1 MVVFRPFKA
10 VRPKNQELAKKIAS
24 LPYDV
29 IDSIEA
35 REISRENPFSF
46 LHVVKPEIDL
56 DPGINPY
63 DDSVYEKA
71 KDNFEKFKEQGWLIQ
86 DEKPGF
92 YIYRQVMEGRGQ
104 SGLVGCVSAQ
114 DYWDG
119 KIKKH
124 ELTRKDKEE
133 DRIKHIDAVN
143 ANTGLV
149 FSFYPRRADIDK
161 IVDKAVQGQPIYD
174 FTSEDGIRHTVWRV
188 EDELTEKIQEHFS
201 QISHIYI
208 ADGHHRAAAAAKI
221 AERRRECNP
230 NHNGNE
236 EYNFFMAAVF
246 PAEDLLIMECNRVVK
261 NLNGLS
267 DQEYLEKLAEKF
279 EILKRYKERNPTRK
293 RTFGMYF
300 EGIWYLLT
308 PKPGTYDK
316 DDPIESLDVSIL
328 QDNLLT
334 PILGIKDPRTDPN
347 IDFMGGIRGLDELE
361 RRVDF
366 EGMRV
371 AFALFPNSMDELM
384 RVADS
389 GLVLPPKS
397 TWFESKL
404 RSGLLIHLYSV
415 AQGAYC
421 STL

>member
-10 VRPKNQELAKKIAS
+10 VRPKDQELAKKIAS

-29 IDSIEA
+29 VDSIEA
-35 REISRENPFSF
+35 REISRGDPFSF

-56 DPGINPY
+56 DPGVDPY
-63 DDSVYEKA
+63 DDAAYEKA
-71 KDNFEKFKEQGWLIQ
+71 KDNFEKLKERGWLIR

-92 YIYRQVMEGRGQ
+92 YIYRQVMGGRSQ

-119 KIKKH
+119 KIRKH
-124 ELTRKDKEE
+124 ELTRKDKEQ
-133 DRIKHIDAVN
+133 DRVRHIDAVN

-149 FSFYPRRADIDK
+149 FSFYPRRADIDEM
-161 IVDKAVQGQPIYD
+161 VDKAVQGQPVYD

-188 EDELTEKIQEHFS
+188 QDELTEKIQEHFS
-201 QISHIYI
+201 RIPHIYI

-230 NHNGNE
+230 NHDGSE

-261 NLNGLS
+261 NLNGHS
-267 DQEYLEKLAEKF
+267 HQEYLDKLAEKF
-279 EILKRYKERNPTRK
+279 EILGGYKERRPTRK

-300 EGIWYLLT
+300 EGMWYLLT
-308 PKPGTYDK
+308 PRPGTYEE
-316 DDPIESLDVSIL
+316 DDPIGSLDVSIL
-328 QDNLLT
+328 QENLLM

-347 IDFMGGIRGLDELE
+347 IDFIGGIRGMDELE
-361 RRVDF
+361 RRVDSG
-366 EGMRV
+366 GMRV
-371 AFALFPNSMDELM
+371 AFALFPTSMEELM

-389 GLVLPPKS
+389 GLVMPPKS
-397 TWFESKL
+397 TWFEPKL
-404 RSGLLIHLYSV
+404 RSGLLIHSYSV
-415 AQGAYC
+415 AQ
-421 STL
+421 

>member
-35 REISRENPFSF
+35 REISGGNPFSF

-56 DPGINPY
+56 DPGVDPY
-63 DDSVYEKA
+63 DDAVYAKA
-71 KDNFEKFKEQGWLIQ
+71 KDNFKKFKEQGWLIR

-114 DYWDG
+114 DYWDN
-119 KIKKH
+119 KIRKH
-124 ELTRKDKEE
+124 ELTRKEKEE
-133 DRIKHIDAVN
+133 DRMRHINALN

-149 FSFYPRRADIDK
+149 FSFYPRRKDIEE
-161 IVDKAVQGQPIYD
+161 IVDKAVQGQPLYD
-174 FTSEDGIRHTVWRV
+174 FTGEDGIRHTVWRV
-188 EDELTEKIQEHFS
+188 EDDLTEKIKEHFS

-208 ADGHHRAAAAAKI
+208 ADGHHRAAAAVEI

-230 NHNGNE
+230 NHNGSE
-236 EYNFFMAAVF
+236 EYNFFIATVF
-246 PAEDLLIMECNRVVK
+246 PAEDLRIMECNRVVK
-261 NLNGLS
+261 KLNGHS
-267 DQEYLEKLAEKF
+267 DQEYLEKITEKF
-279 EILKRYKERNPTRK
+279 EILEGYKEKKPKRK

-300 EGIWYLLT
+300 EGMWYLLT
-308 PKPGTYDK
+308 PKPRMYDK

-328 QDNLLT
+328 QDNLLA

-347 IDFMGGIRGLDELE
+347 IDIIGGIRGLDELE
-361 RRVDF
+361 QRVDS

-371 AFALFPNSMDELM
+371 AFALFPTSMEELM

-389 GLVLPPKS
+389 GLVMPPKS
-397 TWFESKL
+397 TWFEPKL
-404 RSGLLIHLYSV
+404 RSGLLIHSYNI
-415 AQGAYC
+415 AQGVSY